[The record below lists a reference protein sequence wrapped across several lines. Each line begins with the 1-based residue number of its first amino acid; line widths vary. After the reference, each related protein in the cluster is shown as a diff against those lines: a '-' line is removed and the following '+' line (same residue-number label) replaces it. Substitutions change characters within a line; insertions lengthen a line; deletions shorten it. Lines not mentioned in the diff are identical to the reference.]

1 MRDSTTIRR
10 AGATGAKSSPGN
22 ARRSFKLA
30 LVAQA
35 AAAMMIL
42 AACGGGADDALTP
55 AGGKLGAN
63 GSQQQGN
70 TSTGNT
76 NAAAPAVDASVP
88 PVELPDY
95 IRPVNYKLW
104 FRPSADL
111 NSFSGR
117 ADVEIKV
124 TKQTGAVTLAVRDL
138 KLDAS
143 RLTLT
148 PTSGNGASRVLVPIP
163 QSQGAFYDLR
173 DPTSDIKPGNYVLH
187 MEWTG
192 TINFTKAE
200 GIFKLGLQAATGESS
215 DAIVTQG
222 ESNFARE
229 WFPSWDEPAFR
240 NTFEVTAEIP
250 GDWKAVANGKQT
262 GATKLP
268 DGYQQVSFAKTPSMP
283 AYLLF
288 FGGGKFDILEDKF
301 TNPLD
306 GSSMRLRWWVP
317 PGEAHSAVAGMQ
329 FTKEALNHYYNYFQ
343 IPLPFDKMDTIVAN
357 DSYNNKNAGF
367 GGMENWGAIFEF
379 ADQVLVPPDGTPT
392 TVHSM
397 GKARSFVVV
406 SHELAHQWFGDLV
419 TLDWWDDIWL
429 NESFANWFENVTK
442 IALHPE
448 FQGNTWQDYAAVKQ
462 RVITLDLQPTAVP
475 VQHNLSDAGSMD
487 FLDRFA
493 YNKGGHV
500 LQMLENYI
508 GEDAMR
514 RGLQSYLNKYK
525 FGNGTPPRLWA
536 ELEAASGKPVGKVG
550 DSFVRQTGVPLVS
563 IDAQCNPATNQNV
576 LTISQRAFPNKNVYS
591 GYQWNVP
598 LTLAYGD
605 NFGQT
610 QTIVLDQ
617 QTAQVTLPT
626 CSAVLANP
634 SGLDYYVTS
643 YSPTL
648 WSTLL
653 AQAGAISNDAAKTN
667 IAGDATQLYN
677 AQLITKAQ
685 YDQIVGIKN
694 FQPAVATLAAQ
705 SVKPTGS
712 LRPQAVQLQ
721 EMQSMDRPIHTF
733 RYEGLMKHLTDIK
746 R

>member
-1 MRDSTTIRR
+1 MRDSILPRRTTTTQ
-10 AGATGAKSSPGN
+10 GATVGK
-22 ARRSFKLA
+22 RHTFRLA
-30 LVAQA
+30 LAAQA
-35 AAAMMIL
+35 AAVMML
-42 AACGGGADDALTP
+42 AACGGGGDDTLSP
-55 AGGKLGAN
+55 AGSKLGAD
-63 GSQQQGN
+63 GSQQQANVGN
-70 TSTGNT
+70 N
-76 NAAAPAVDASVP
+76 NAQAPAVDASVP

-95 IRPVNYKLW
+95 IKPINYKLW
-104 FRPSADL
+104 FRPGADL

-124 TKQTGAVTLAVRDL
+124 TKQTGEITLAAHNIKFDPTRVTL
-138 KLDAS
+138 
-143 RLTLT
+143 
-148 PTSGNGASRVLVPIP
+148 TSSANNTTQVLVPIP
-163 QSQGAFYDLR
+163 QSQGDLYELR
-173 DPTSDIKPGNYVLH
+173 DPNSNIKPGNYVLH

-222 ESNFARE
+222 ESNLARQ
-229 WFPSWDEPAFR
+229 WFPGWDEPAFR
-240 NTFEVTAEIP
+240 NTFELTAEVP
-250 GDWKAVANGKQT
+250 GEWKTVANGKQT
-262 GATKLP
+262 STTKLP
-268 DGYQQVSFAKTPSMP
+268 DGFQRVTFAKTPSMP
-283 AYLLF
+283 SYLMF
-288 FGGGKFDILEDKF
+288 FGGGKFDILEDQF

-329 FTKEALNHYYNYFQ
+329 YTKEALNHYYNYFG

-379 ADQVLVPPDGTPT
+379 ADQVLVPPDGAPT

-442 IALHPE
+442 ITLHPE
-448 FQGNTWQDYAAVKQ
+448 FPGNTWDGYAAVKQ
-462 RVITLDLQPTAVP
+462 RIYTLDLQPTSVP

-500 LQMLENYI
+500 LQMLENYV
-508 GEDAMR
+508 GKDAMR
-514 RGLQSYLNKYK
+514 RGLQSYLTKYK

-550 DSFVRQTGVPLVS
+550 DSFVRQTGVPLVT

-576 LTISQRAFPNKNVYS
+576 LTITQRAMPNKNIYS
-591 GYQWNVP
+591 GYQWNIP

-605 NFGQT
+605 NLAQT

-634 SGLDYYVTS
+634 TGLDYYVTN

-648 WSTLL
+648 WSALL
-653 AQAGAISNDAAKTN
+653 AQAGSINNKAATTN

-677 AQLITKAQ
+677 ASLISQDQ
-685 YDQIVGIKN
+685 YNQIVAIQH
-694 FQPAVATLAAQ
+694 FQPALKTLQAQAVAPAGT
-705 SVKPTGS
+705 
-712 LRPQAVQLQ
+712 LRPQALQ
-721 EMQSMDRPIHTF
+721 QAQALDRPIHSF
-733 RYEGLMKHLTDIK
+733 KYQGIMKHLSDLK

>member
-1 MRDSTTIRR
+1 MRDSILPRRTTTTQ
-10 AGATGAKSSPGN
+10 GATVGK
-22 ARRSFKLA
+22 RHTFRLA
-30 LVAQA
+30 LAAQA
-35 AAAMMIL
+35 AAVMML
-42 AACGGGADDALTP
+42 AACGGGGDDTLSP
-55 AGGKLGAN
+55 AGSKLGAD
-63 GSQQQGN
+63 GSQQQANVGN
-70 TSTGNT
+70 N
-76 NAAAPAVDASVP
+76 NAQAPAVDASVP

-95 IRPVNYKLW
+95 IKPINYKLW
-104 FRPSADL
+104 FRPGADL

-124 TKQTGAVTLAVRDL
+124 TKQTGEITLAAHNIKFDPTRVTL
-138 KLDAS
+138 
-143 RLTLT
+143 
-148 PTSGNGASRVLVPIP
+148 TSSANNTTQVLVPIP
-163 QSQGAFYDLR
+163 QSQGDLYELR
-173 DPTSDIKPGNYVLH
+173 DPNSNIKPGNYVLH

-222 ESNFARE
+222 ESNLARQ
-229 WFPSWDEPAFR
+229 WFPGWDEPAFR
-240 NTFEVTAEIP
+240 NTFELTAEVP
-250 GDWKAVANGKQT
+250 GEWKTVANGKQT
-262 GATKLP
+262 STTKLP
-268 DGYQQVSFAKTPSMP
+268 DGFQRVTFAKTPSMP
-283 AYLLF
+283 SYLMF
-288 FGGGKFDILEDKF
+288 FGGGKFDILEDQF

-329 FTKEALNHYYNYFQ
+329 YTKEALNHYYNYFG

-379 ADQVLVPPDGTPT
+379 ADQVLVPPDGAPT

-442 IALHPE
+442 ITLHPE
-448 FQGNTWQDYAAVKQ
+448 FPGNTWDGYAAVKQ
-462 RVITLDLQPTAVP
+462 RIYTLDLQPTSVP

-500 LQMLENYI
+500 LQMLENYV
-508 GEDAMR
+508 GKDAMR
-514 RGLQSYLNKYK
+514 RGLQSYLTKYK
-525 FGNGTPPRLWA
+525 FGNGTPVWRTKLSPTL
-536 ELEAASGKPVGKVG
+536 P
-550 DSFVRQTGVPLVS
+550 TGLPLVT

-576 LTISQRAFPNKNVYS
+576 LTITQRAMPNKNIYS
-591 GYQWNVP
+591 GYQWNIP

-605 NFGQT
+605 NLAQT

-634 SGLDYYVTS
+634 TGLDYYVTN

-648 WSTLL
+648 WSALL
-653 AQAGAISNDAAKTN
+653 AQAGSINNKAATTN

-677 AQLITKAQ
+677 ASLISQDQ
-685 YDQIVGIKN
+685 YNQIVAIQH
-694 FQPAVATLAAQ
+694 FQPALKTLQAQAVAPAGT
-705 SVKPTGS
+705 
-712 LRPQAVQLQ
+712 LRPQALQ
-721 EMQSMDRPIHTF
+721 QAQALDRPIHSF
-733 RYEGLMKHLTDIK
+733 KYQGIMKHLSDLK

>member
-1 MRDSTTIRR
+1 MRDSILPRRTTTTQ
-10 AGATGAKSSPGN
+10 GATVGK
-22 ARRSFKLA
+22 RHTFRLA
-30 LVAQA
+30 LAAQA
-35 AAAMMIL
+35 AAVMML
-42 AACGGGADDALTP
+42 AACGGGGDDTLSP
-55 AGGKLGAN
+55 AGSKLGAD
-63 GSQQQGN
+63 GSQQQANVGN
-70 TSTGNT
+70 N
-76 NAAAPAVDASVP
+76 NAQAPAVDASVP

-95 IRPVNYKLW
+95 IKPINYKLW
-104 FRPSADL
+104 FRPGADL

-124 TKQTGAVTLAVRDL
+124 TKQTGEITLAAHNIKFDPTRVTL
-138 KLDAS
+138 
-143 RLTLT
+143 
-148 PTSGNGASRVLVPIP
+148 TSSANNTTQVLVPIP
-163 QSQGAFYDLR
+163 QSQGDLYELR
-173 DPTSDIKPGNYVLH
+173 DPNSNIKPGNYVLH

-222 ESNFARE
+222 ESNLARQ
-229 WFPSWDEPAFR
+229 WFPGWDEPAFR
-240 NTFEVTAEIP
+240 NTFELTAEVP
-250 GDWKAVANGKQT
+250 GEWKTVANGKQT
-262 GATKLP
+262 STTKLP
-268 DGYQQVSFAKTPSMP
+268 DGFQRVTFAKTPSMP
-283 AYLLF
+283 SYLMF
-288 FGGGKFDILEDKF
+288 FGGGKFDILEDQF

-329 FTKEALNHYYNYFQ
+329 YTKEALNHYYNYFG

-379 ADQVLVPPDGTPT
+379 ADQVLVPPDGAPT

-442 IALHPE
+442 ITLHPE
-448 FQGNTWQDYAAVKQ
+448 FPGNTWDGYAAVKQ
-462 RVITLDLQPTAVP
+462 RIYTLDLQPTSVP

-500 LQMLENYI
+500 LQMLENYV
-508 GEDAMR
+508 GKDAMR
-514 RGLQSYLNKYK
+514 RGLQSYLTKYK

-550 DSFVRQTGVPLVS
+550 DSFVRQTGVPLVT

-576 LTISQRAFPNKNVYS
+576 LTITQRAMPNKNIYS
-591 GYQWNVP
+591 GYQWNIP

-605 NFGQT
+605 NLAQT

-634 SGLDYYVTS
+634 TGLDYYVTN

-648 WSTLL
+648 WSALL
-653 AQAGAISNDAAKTN
+653 AQAGSINNRAATTN

-677 AQLITKAQ
+677 ASLISQDQ
-685 YDQIVGIKN
+685 YNQIVAIQH
-694 FQPAVATLAAQ
+694 FQPALKTLQAQAVAPAGT
-705 SVKPTGS
+705 
-712 LRPQAVQLQ
+712 LRPQALQ
-721 EMQSMDRPIHTF
+721 QAQALDRPIHSF
-733 RYEGLMKHLTDIK
+733 KYQGIMKHLSDLK

>member
-1 MRDSTTIRR
+1 MRDSTTHRR
-10 AGATGAKSSPGN
+10 TATTDTGRAYN
-22 ARRSFKLA
+22 ARTRRSFKLA

-35 AAAMMIL
+35 AAALIL
-42 AACGGGADDALTP
+42 AACGGGGDDALTP
-55 AGGKLGAN
+55 AGGKLDAN

-70 TSTGNT
+70 TNTGNT
-76 NAAAPAVDASVP
+76 NAPAPAVDATVP

-173 DPTSDIKPGNYVLH
+173 DPTGDIKPGNYVLH

-250 GDWKAVANGKQT
+250 GDWKAVANGRQT

-288 FGGGKFDILEDKF
+288 FGGGKFDILEDQF

-357 DSYNNKNAGF
+357 DSYDNKNAGF

-379 ADQVLVPPDGTPT
+379 ADQVLVPPDGAPT

-442 IALHPE
+442 ITLHPE
-448 FQGNTWQDYAAVKQ
+448 FQGNTWANYAAVKQ
-462 RVITLDLQPTAVP
+462 RVMTLDLQPTAVP
-475 VQHNLSDAGSMD
+475 VQHNLSDNGSMD
-487 FLDRFA
+487 FLDSFA

-500 LQMLENYI
+500 LQMLENYV
-508 GEDAMR
+508 GKDAMR
-514 RGLQSYLNKYK
+514 KGLQSYLNKYK

-550 DSFVRQTGVPLVS
+550 DSFVRQTGLPLVT

-576 LTISQRAFPNKNVYS
+576 LTITQKAFPNKNVYS

-605 NFGQT
+605 NFGQS

-634 SGLDYYVTS
+634 SGLDYYVTN

-653 AQAGAISNDAAKTN
+653 AQAGAINNDAAKTN

-721 EMQSMDRPIHTF
+721 EMQSMDRPIHKF